1 MNRIGTF
8 RRGAVGAL
16 VVGLLSLVAA
26 PTTASAQSALE
37 STLLTL
43 TNTARA
49 VAGMPAVTLDGTLSS
64 IARDW
69 ANSMAA
75 AGGISHNP
83 DVKAQ
88 LSAAGVGWRK
98 TGENVGM
105 GPTLTSIH
113 EALLASPGHFR
124 NIVDPDFDRVGLAV
138 VATGNTLWIVQNF
151 VMSRSVATAP
161 APAAAADPGPGVTAV
176 PATAPPTTKAPKPT
190 TTQVPETTT
199 TTTST
204 LPPAPST
211 TVAPLP
217 PADGLPLRLTLMVQQ
232 LRALPSRP

>member
-1 MNRIGTF
+1 MNRIGTL

-16 VVGLLSLVAA
+16 VLGVLSLVAA
-26 PTTASAQSALE
+26 PTGAAATGALE

-49 VAGMPAVTLDGTLSS
+49 AAGVPAVTLDSSLSD

-75 AGGISHNP
+75 ANGISHNP

-88 LSAAGVGWRK
+88 LSAAGIGWRK

-105 GPTLTSIH
+105 GPSLTSIH

-124 NIVDPDFDRVGLAV
+124 NIVDPDFDKVGLAV
-138 VATGNTLWIVQNF
+138 VVTGNTLWLVQNF
-151 VMSRSVATAP
+151 VMSRSAAAP
-161 APAAAADPGPGVTAV
+161 APAAAPEPAPVVTAA
-176 PATAPPTTKAPKPT
+176 PSTAPPTTKAPKPT
-190 TTQVPETTT
+190 TTTVPAPTTT
-199 TTTST
+199 TTTA
-204 LPPAPST
+204 PPPPST
-211 TVAPLP
+211 TVAPVT
-217 PADGLPLRLTLMVQQ
+217 PAQGLPLRLTLMVQQ